1 MIRTLSRYCLRN
13 TLQFATTKRKEEKK
27 KKKKKK
33 TYYRHETDELATF
46 EVDESRW
53 SVIRTEEKKNNN
65 TCFRICNR

>member
-13 TLQFATTKRKEEKK
+13 TLQFATTKRKEEK

-65 TCFRICNR
+65 TRFRICNRC

>member
-13 TLQFATTKRKEEKK
+13 TLRFATTKRKEEKK
-27 KKKKKK
+27 KEK

-46 EVDESRW
+46 EEGESRW
-53 SVIRTEEKKNNN
+53 SVIRTEEKNNNN